1 MSSRLASNEHHIAY
15 PKDASTKANLGL
27 KTFLNGT
34 QTSTSTHQMSP
45 LGISTASMRN

>member
-15 PKDASTKANLGL
+15 PRDASTKANLGL

-34 QTSTSTHQMSP
+34 QTHLDTSNVAPGHFD
-45 LGISTASMRN
+45 G